1 MRQGASVVREVT
13 CIEYL
18 DACML
23 LTIKWCDDWLRLT
36 GFAAQIEGHLWVI
49 EPQAQVI
56 LVGWWERD
64 TTVITKGKRES
75 LHVEDAFYSNTTC
88 ANAVCFQVALI
99 PCHAK
104 WLVWQFENKEV
115 IACIGRQARNA
126 DRHGLV

>member
-1 MRQGASVVREVT
+1 MRQWASVVREVT

-23 LTIKWCDDWLRLT
+23 LTIKRCDDWLRLT
-36 GFAAQIEGHLWVI
+36 GFAAEIEWHLWVI
-49 EPQAQVI
+49 EPEAQVI

-64 TTVITKGKRES
+64 TTVITKGNRES
-75 LHVEDAFYSNTTC
+75 LHVEDALYSNTTC
-88 ANAVCFQVALI
+88 ASAVCFQIALI

-104 WLVWQFENKEV
+104 WLVWQFEDEEV
-115 IACIGRQARNA
+115 IACTGCQASDA